1 MKDQSTGSVE
11 VMKDGKIL
19 DILYFEG
26 RAERICLL
34 MDLDLV
40 CKRNRVKITLRIW
53 SKKLEEWHCN

>member
-1 MKDQSTGSVE
+1 
-11 VMKDGKIL
+11 MKDGKIP

-40 CKRNRVKITLRIW
+40 CERNRVKITKDLV
-53 SKKLEEWHCN
+53 